1 MPDTQ
6 ISQAPSCELRF
17 VDGSGEGFIN
27 ALADIPAGEGKSCV
41 WLVTLASDMAL
52 AEAIRKHAPVGF
64 SYRIA
69 PPPDA
74 GAPLKLPDDFAPDIV
89 LLLENDPDA
98 LSRQL
103 LDLVDVPGLLIIAT
117 QTAYHWSQRPLYLIS
132 IPKSG
137 THLLYE
143 LANAFGYR
151 QGINCVHEP
160 RPAHWYCIEYSNS
173 HTVAKDFFVDTVRR
187 QAFGNRYHP
196 FMRTPAVFIYRN
208 PLDVLVSEANY
219 YHLPGKTSFAA
230 YLGKRSFTERLELL
244 LGHDWLLGS
253 LRERIGGFIP
263 WLHFDNVA
271 AVSFEELIGE
281 QGGGDD
287 ELQDKLIWS
296 LQLKLHIPGKPSDY
310 TRKLFNRDSATFNEG
325 RIGSFAEK
333 IPAPTLARF
342 FAQPQDFMHDLGY
355 SRPPGMLRGML
366 NRLLRHV
373 APRLLAGR
381 EIAKIPAFTAALRK
395 RPLICSGDAFNDT
408 PIMLETDYLGYNIIR
423 LYGRFLGV
431 PQGLGPIDL
440 AAQFDSLPDKI
451 ISATTEGWVK
461 FGIMQR
467 LNQ

>member
-41 WLVTLASDMAL
+41 WLVPSASDMPL
-52 AEAIRKHAPVGF
+52 AEAILKQMPIGF
-64 SYRIA
+64 SCRIA
-69 PPPDA
+69 PLPDA
-74 GAPLKLPDDFAPDIV
+74 APPLTLPDDFSPDIV
-89 LLLENDPDA
+89 LLLENDPET

-103 LDLVDVPGLLIIAT
+103 LDLVDVPKLLVIAP
-117 QTAYHWSQRPLYLIS
+117 QTAHYWSQRPLYLIS

-143 LANAFGYR
+143 LAKAFGYW
-151 QGINCVHEP
+151 QGINCDHEA

-187 QAFGNRYHP
+187 QSFGNRHHP
-196 FMRTPAVFIYRN
+196 FMRAPALFIYRN

-263 WLHFDNVA
+263 WLQFDNVA
-271 AVSFEELIGE
+271 AVSFEELVGR

-287 ELQDKLIWS
+287 ELQAMAIWS

-333 IPAPTLARF
+333 IPARTLARF
-342 FAQPQDFMHDLGY
+342 FGEPQDFMHQLGY
-355 SRPPGMLRGML
+355 SRPPGILRALL
-366 NRLLRHV
+366 NRLLRRV
-373 APRLLAGR
+373 APRLLAKR
-381 EIAKIPAFTAALRK
+381 EIAKIPAFTAAFRK
-395 RPLICSGDAFNDT
+395 RSLICAGDAFNDT
-408 PIMLETDYLGYNIIR
+408 PITLETDYLGYNIIR
-423 LYGRFLGV
+423 LRGRFLGI
-431 PQGLGPIDL
+431 PQKLGPIDL
-440 AAQFDSLPDKI
+440 TAPFDSLSDKI
-451 ISATTEGWVK
+451 ISENTVGWVK
-461 FGIMQR
+461 FRIMQR
-467 LNQ
+467 LNR